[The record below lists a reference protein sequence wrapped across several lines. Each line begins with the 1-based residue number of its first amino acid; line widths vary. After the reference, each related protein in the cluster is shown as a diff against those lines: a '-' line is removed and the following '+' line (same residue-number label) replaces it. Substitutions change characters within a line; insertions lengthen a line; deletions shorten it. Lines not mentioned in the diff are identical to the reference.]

1 MPRAGMRPLLSHW
14 VAVFSSRCIV
24 RILTYTCM
32 YIHIMDIIQ
41 IDIHTYI
48 TYIHTYIHTDT

>member
-1 MPRAGMRPLLSHW
+1 MLSHW

-24 RILTYTCM
+24 RILTYTYM

-48 TYIHTYIHTDT
+48 TYIHTYRHIDVFA